1 LDTLGQ
7 ALPKD
12 EQKTFEYGKDLT
24 PNQMKYAIND
34 TAVLPEIFEKQK
46 VLLQQQGLIET
57 AVLEIAIIP
66 AVARVELAGMC
77 IDQNSL
83 GYTLESTDIS
93 VLSPKQNMA

>member
-1 LDTLGQ
+1 
-7 ALPKD
+7 
-12 EQKTFEYGKDLT
+12 
-24 PNQMKYAIND
+24 MKYAIND